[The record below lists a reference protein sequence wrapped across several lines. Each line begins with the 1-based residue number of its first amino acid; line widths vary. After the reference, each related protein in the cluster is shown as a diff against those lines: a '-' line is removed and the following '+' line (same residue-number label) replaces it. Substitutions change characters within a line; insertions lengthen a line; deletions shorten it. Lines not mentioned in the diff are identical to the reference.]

1 MIVGFVLGCSPSS
14 TAKALSIAWSIS
26 SGLLTAI
33 WPPSAG
39 VGAIDSRLTGSP
51 CWAAAGNRPAPSQTD
66 AIKTE
71 NAKRGRFNSAKHE
84 YERREYERPESDR
97 RKISS
102 LFWQRF
108 IGNNLVNGNGWG
120 RDLPI

>member
-1 MIVGFVLGCSPSS
+1 
-14 TAKALSIAWSIS
+14 
-26 SGLLTAI
+26 
-33 WPPSAG
+33 
-39 VGAIDSRLTGSP
+39 LTGSP
-51 CWAAAGNRPAPSQTD
+51 CWAAAGNRPAPNQTD
-66 AIKTE
+66 AIKNE
-71 NAKRGRFNSAKHE
+71 SAKRERFNK
-84 YERREYERPESDR
+84 REYERPEFDR